1 MTFLRDVR
9 FGLRML
15 ARHRTHGITAVAV
28 VALGI
33 GAATAVFSVIR
44 GVLLRPLPYREPD
57 RLVLFRADLPGF
69 AHQPALTSQ
78 EYAALEARTDLFES
92 VAVVVEADGNL
103 TAPDDMTPLIAA
115 AISENFFQTLG
126 VGPALGRSLST
137 GDDRQR
143 WSIDIGYD
151 VWQRHFHG
159 DPDILGHDIEVNNN
173 PMTVAGVL
181 PRGFKLHLGPGVALS
196 PQIDIWYHRGG
207 GYDRDPFRGNIVIAR
222 LRRGVTLAAARA
234 GVDALVRQLVADH
247 PSSYR
252 TGPVR
257 LSISTLDQ
265 EVVSDVKP
273 ALVAVAGA
281 VTFVLLVACANLA
294 NLLLARALARS
305 RELALRISIGAS
317 RGHIV
322 RQLLAEGLLLGGL
335 GAGAGLLIA
344 QWGVDG
350 LLRLAPATLPMR
362 EAIVVDATVATF
374 AIAVSLACALLVS
387 LIPAWHATRPGL
399 SCALNRDPASSRS
412 AGTTRGLLVAS
423 QLALSLVLL
432 VGAGLMTRAFI
443 GIRSIPLGFDPQ
455 RVLTMYVSL
464 QERTFGTGTIDE
476 AHARRLVFYHQ
487 LVDSARSI
495 PGVEQVGVGF
505 PLPLSNTPI
514 PQRFST
520 GHGQPERAAEGV
532 IALAGYLE
540 TLKVPLVTG
549 RYFAAAD
556 DNQPVIIVD
565 KRLADELWPERSAIG
580 QRLLMSRLP
589 QAQWA
594 EVIGV
599 VEHVQI
605 QDWHGVSLPQIWMS
619 YATRSYAQLNVVVRA
634 SNPLPLAPAIAQAV
648 QKLGPGRPVRDIRLL
663 DAFVADSTAD
673 TRFALFVLGVFAA
686 LAVVLTAIGVYGVV
700 AYSTA
705 RRTRE
710 IAVRLALGANGGR
723 IVMLV
728 VREGLVWTILGLVAG
743 AAGARLLTR
752 FVASLL
758 FNVTATDATT
768 FAVIGILLAAIALI
782 ATALP
787 AFRAVRV
794 DPMLALRAE

>member
-1 MTFLRDVR
+1 
-9 FGLRML
+9 
-15 ARHRTHGITAVAV
+15 
-28 VALGI
+28 
-33 GAATAVFSVIR
+33 
-44 GVLLRPLPYREPD
+44 
-57 RLVLFRADLPGF
+57 
-69 AHQPALTSQ
+69 
-78 EYAALEARTDLFES
+78 
-92 VAVVVEADGNL
+92 
-103 TAPDDMTPLIAA
+103 
-115 AISENFFQTLG
+115 
-126 VGPALGRSLST
+126 
-137 GDDRQR
+137 
-143 WSIDIGYD
+143 
-151 VWQRHFHG
+151 
-159 DPDILGHDIEVNNN
+159 
-173 PMTVAGVL
+173 
-181 PRGFKLHLGPGVALS
+181 
-196 PQIDIWYHRGG
+196 
-207 GYDRDPFRGNIVIAR
+207 
-222 LRRGVTLAAARA
+222 
-234 GVDALVRQLVADH
+234 
-247 PSSYR
+247 
-252 TGPVR
+252 
-257 LSISTLDQ
+257 
-265 EVVSDVKP
+265 
-273 ALVAVAGA
+273 
-281 VTFVLLVACANLA
+281 
-294 NLLLARALARS
+294 
-305 RELALRISIGAS
+305 
-317 RGHIV
+317 
-322 RQLLAEGLLLGGL
+322 
-335 GAGAGLLIA
+335 
-344 QWGVDG
+344 
-350 LLRLAPATLPMR
+350 
-362 EAIVVDATVATF
+362 
-374 AIAVSLACALLVS
+374 
-387 LIPAWHATRPGL
+387 
-399 SCALNRDPASSRS
+399 
-412 AGTTRGLLVAS
+412 
-423 QLALSLVLL
+423 
-432 VGAGLMTRAFI
+432 
-443 GIRSIPLGFDPQ
+443 
-455 RVLTMYVSL
+455 
-464 QERTFGTGTIDE
+464 
-476 AHARRLVFYHQ
+476 
-487 LVDSARSI
+487 
-495 PGVEQVGVGF
+495 
-505 PLPLSNTPI
+505 
-514 PQRFST
+514 
-520 GHGQPERAAEGV
+520 V

-565 KRLADELWPERSAIG
+565 KRLADELWLERSAIG